1 MPGGELPLVAS
12 ASSVVGGNGFSTT
25 AIWCGPSCVSGQ
37 VDQYK
42 KARPQCLC
50 GSKGRGHGLLYI
62 PALPGADFN
71 PTDHGISDEIGA
83 LELALCL
90 YYRPPLPPPP
100 PVYSTP
106 AQLAGSQ
113 YTDEELEALLED

>member
-1 MPGGELPLVAS
+1 MPAS
-12 ASSVVGGNGFSTT
+12 
-25 AIWCGPSCVSGQ
+25 
-37 VDQYK
+37 
-42 KARPQCLC
+42 
-50 GSKGRGHGLLYI
+50 
-62 PALPGADFN
+62 DFD
-71 PTDHGISDEIGA
+71 PTDYGRSPEYFA
-83 LELALCL
+83 LQLALCL